1 MDMELAERAAPPVR
15 RILSLDALKL
25 LGCVLVVLY
34 HTKYISLAPGG
45 NALPLFYYIRS
56 FMACCVPLF
65 FFVHGYLCVGKPL
78 DPQAHALRMA
88 KIVFLVFFW
97 ALISSAVRTLEGEP
111 PVYGI
116 ALDALALPIDRT
128 NYLWF
133 LAAIFV
139 LYCFLP
145 FIMELRKSN
154 YRLFLIAATGVLA
167 FCFGVDI
174 LRKICV
180 FFSESTW
187 ALCVSS
193 FIGRFVPFTENN
205 GFALG
210 YAFLGMIAADS
221 EKGAQ
226 NDLSGLCRHG
236 ALSAMARGVGKLAGL
251 PFASAVVLTA
261 VLPLVMAV
269 FGLAVSVKAG
279 TEFDVT
285 WNGYGCIST
294 LALVLS
300 LYSVAKRLNACGNT
314 LFRSAIELVGS
325 NSMAVYLLHML
336 LILPVWRIIPPEG
349 ARWYLLLGGIV
360 ATCAIVALTSIAGRS
375 MSRVRPLRWFIRL

>member
-1 MDMELAERAAPPVR
+1 MELTERAAPPVR

-78 DPQAHALRMA
+78 DLQAHALRMA

-180 FFSESTW
+180 FFSEFTW

-221 EKGAQ
+221 EKGGRKTTRLVYAGMGPCRPWRGELASLPACRLHPLLCLR
-226 NDLSGLCRHG
+226 LSCR
-236 ALSAMARGVGKLAGL
+236 LLWLYLVWRFPSRRG
-251 PFASAVVLTA
+251 P
-261 VLPLVMAV
+261 
-269 FGLAVSVKAG
+269 
-279 TEFDVT
+279 
-285 WNGYGCIST
+285 
-294 LALVLS
+294 
-300 LYSVAKRLNACGNT
+300 
-314 LFRSAIELVGS
+314 
-325 NSMAVYLLHML
+325 NSM
-336 LILPVWRIIPPEG
+336 
-349 ARWYLLLGGIV
+349 
-360 ATCAIVALTSIAGRS
+360 
-375 MSRVRPLRWFIRL
+375 